1 MSTFNIPGM
10 YEGEDYI
17 IFNEELI
24 DTNINNDDK
33 LTKEHNKI
41 KEQLKYFDSIPQY
54 EQKSKEWLEQRKGY
68 IGGSEAGSLLGMNK
82 HETQYKY
89 LERKIDENYQF
100 INFEM
105 VYHGNKHEDTAKLI
119 YECLTNTH
127 VNEYGFIPYNGNDYK
142 KIFGAS
148 PDGIVSEYKND
159 MIHKTNKIGRMVEIK
174 CPARRNI
181 NMDLSASLF
190 DIIPKYYYPQVI
202 QQLETCNLNYCDFW
216 QCNIVNYYTEKHYE
230 KDKGKYDY
238 LTKDNK
244 LRGVLFQILPIYEF
258 KDYTDEDL
266 YDPTYKLANKIYA
279 HAKFIHPYK
288 LLMSEQ
294 EKEEWITK
302 VKNQDLADIPNDLL
316 QHYQIKP
323 GYKIHKIIYW
333 KLENARCLTIPKN
346 SNFFSSH
353 FYIYETIWQ
362 YKLYFSDMLNYEKK
376 KYLLAFIKYCDKNK
390 KTILKEQQNIL
401 KGKYQGKL
409 TINKVVMYYVNTLY
423 KYPLEDKHNKIIV
436 EYYNNYSKTKD

>member
-1 MSTFNIPGM
+1 MS
-10 YEGEDYI
+10 
-17 IFNEELI
+17 
-24 DTNINNDDK
+24 
-33 LTKEHNKI
+33 KEI
-41 KEQLKYFDSIPQY
+41 KELDLII
-54 EQKSKEWLEQRKGY
+54 
-68 IGGSEAGSLLGMNK
+68 IGGGPAGMEAAYVASQRGHEVILCEKESELGGLLR
-82 HETQYKY
+82 
-89 LERKIDENYQF
+89 LACVPI
-100 INFEM
+100 
-105 VYHGNKHEDTAKLI
+105 AKQ
-119 YECLTNTH
+119 
-127 VNEYGFIPYNGNDYK
+127 
-142 KIFGAS
+142 
-148 PDGIVSEYKND
+148 
-159 MIHKTNKIGRMVEIK
+159 
-174 CPARRNI
+174 
-181 NMDLSASLF
+181 DLSKVIKFMITRLKKTDV
-190 DIIPKYYYPQVI
+190 DIRLNCEITSEM
-202 QQLETCNLNYCDFW
+202 LEN
-216 QCNIVNYYTEKHYE
+216 
-230 KDKGKYDY
+230 
-238 LTKDNK
+238 
-244 LRGVLFQILPIYEF
+244 EF

-266 YDPTYKLANKIYA
+266 YDPTLSLAKKIYA

-294 EKEEWITK
+294 EKEEWISK

-409 TINKVVMYYVNTLY
+409 TINKVVMYYINTLY

-436 EYYNNYSKTKD
+436 EYYNNYLKTKD